1 MRPMSMAST
10 LVMMVLA
17 LGGSAVG
24 QPNAVILLTPAE
36 ITWGTRP
43 DGGKIAVIEGNLRDA
58 GPFTMRAIVP
68 AGWSHPPLSHPVA
81 EHLTVLSGTIYI
93 GKGEKFDKGEMKALP
108 AGSLM
113 VMPPNTPHFAMAKE
127 EATLQIHATGPWVST
142 YVNPADDPS
151 KK

>member
-1 MRPMSMAST
+1 MRAMSAALT
-10 LVMMVLA
+10 LVTVLA

-24 QPNAVILLTPAE
+24 QQGAVILLTPAE
-36 ITWGTRP
+36 ITWATRP
-43 DGGKIAVIEGNLRDA
+43 DGGKVSVIEGNLREA
-58 GPFTMRAIVP
+58 GPFTMRVIVP
-68 AGWSHPPLSHPVA
+68 AGWSHPPLFHPVA

-93 GKGEKFDKGEMKALP
+93 GKGEKFDAGGMKALP
-108 AGSLM
+108 AGGFM

-127 EATLQIHATGPWVST
+127 EATAQIHGTGPWVST